1 MAIVKVKYT
10 RSRPKIKAH
19 LRYIAHR
26 PGREGEKISRRLFD
40 LNGLSDKDQAYRL
53 IDDAPRGSI
62 FFKTILSPDPKRED
76 WGEPNKGTQ
85 SFTAFQMSYL
95 TMSCEEDAAPKC

>member
-1 MAIVKVKYT
+1 MAIVKVTYT

-40 LNGLSDKDQAYRL
+40 LNGFSDKDNVYNL
-53 IDDAPRGSI
+53 IDAAPRGSI

-76 WGEPNKGTQ
+76 R
-85 SFTAFQMSYL
+85 
-95 TMSCEEDAAPKC
+95 